1 MATHAHEEQSRWKDM
16 LDHLDLLSERMNS
29 MGVTQQ
35 EVKKQIT
42 ETNLKVDLCTNEQ
55 RELAK

>member
-1 MATHAHEEQSRWKDM
+1 MATHATKEQSRWKDV